1 MKPKKIRKSSKT
13 FIILKML
20 NSIQMLKKGLMP
32 DDEVVQIE
40 INFEYHL
47 SSIKQKIDRMSQQ
60 SKNINALAKK
70 GSTEEL
76 KDELQEFEMLGTSIV
91 KILSKMAELNL
102 NEEALNMALKR
113 RMNYFLMEMLKTI
126 KHPES

>member
-1 MKPKKIRKSSKT
+1 
-13 FIILKML
+13 ML